1 MVLRGLVL
9 VLADIGCS
17 IELIGAVVKCDVLFP
32 AYRLFVD
39 EGLGV
44 DKEPFNADSVGW
56 LRGFTG
62 KLAG

>member
-1 MVLRGLVL
+1 M

-17 IELIGAVVKCDVLFP
+17 IELIGAAVKCDVLFP
-32 AYRLFVD
+32 ADGLLFD
-39 EGLGV
+39 DGLGV
-44 DKEPFNADSVGW
+44 DKEPFIADNVGW